1 MLFWYKMSVSG
12 ADRLENEIPK
22 GTLLAI
28 LEQAGL
34 KIG

>member
-1 MLFWYKMSVSG
+1 MSVSG